1 MGERSGLGNQ
11 GEASSGHAEKE
22 AVKTHAETN
31 HRKKDNTTT
40 NPSQEDS
47 YSNGKIFQSD
57 CTTSI
62 EKPLLAKRLKVGNHP
77 GGHRRSKNGD

>member
-1 MGERSGLGNQ
+1 MGERSGVGNQ
-11 GEASSGHAEKE
+11 GEASSVHAEKE
-22 AVKTHAETN
+22 AVKTHADTN
-31 HRKKDNTTT
+31 HRKRDYTAA

-62 EKPLLAKRLKVGNHP
+62 EKSLLAKRLKAGDYP